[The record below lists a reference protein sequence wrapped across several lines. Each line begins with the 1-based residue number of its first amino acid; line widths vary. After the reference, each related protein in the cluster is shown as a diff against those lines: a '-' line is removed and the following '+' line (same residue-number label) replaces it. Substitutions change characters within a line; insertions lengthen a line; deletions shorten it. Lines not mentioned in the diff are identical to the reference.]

1 MQLVTTYLFGTI
13 DNDIYM
19 KIPEG
24 FEMPEAYNSNPQKV
38 YSITLQRSLYG

>member
-1 MQLVTTYLFGTI
+1 
-13 DNDIYM
+13 M

-38 YSITLQRSLYG
+38 YSIRMHVV